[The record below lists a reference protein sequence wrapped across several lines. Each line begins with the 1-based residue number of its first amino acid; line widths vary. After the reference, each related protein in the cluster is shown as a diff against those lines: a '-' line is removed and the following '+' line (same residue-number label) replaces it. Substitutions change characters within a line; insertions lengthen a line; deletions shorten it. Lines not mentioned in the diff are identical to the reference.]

1 MTNDVIFVFFYIAW
15 ALMLQPVGAQWGR
28 VVFMQTNREDLG
40 DRWKEISI
48 PVPSSRAEADSLSG
62 STRDYYEGLA
72 RLKSEH
78 QRSLEEWR

>member
-1 MTNDVIFVFFYIAW
+1 
-15 ALMLQPVGAQWGR
+15 MLEPVNAQWGR
-28 VVFMQTNREDLG
+28 VVFMQTTREDLG

>member
-15 ALMLQPVGAQWGR
+15 ALMLEPVNAQWGR

>member
-1 MTNDVIFVFFYIAW
+1 MTNDIIFVFFYIAW
-15 ALMLQPVGAQWGR
+15 ALMLELVNAQWGR
-28 VVFMQTNREDLG
+28 VVFMQTTREDLG